1 MRLKNSLFS
10 LCIRIELPV
19 DDAMGNS
26 IIAEFRHKGKKKDCV
41 VQCALEACRILD
53 RHGVLRQSHHG
64 KFKIIFTFDFIT
76 KINKFHFHF
85 RATTQTKSKKF

>member
-1 MRLKNSLFS
+1 MP
-10 LCIRIELPV
+10 I

-64 KFKIIFTFDFIT
+64 KLFAAFQPEFPSHCVI
-76 KINKFHFHF
+76 F
-85 RATTQTKSKKF
+85 RATTETEGESVR